1 MTKELFSTEK
11 AARWQKLPFPPLI
24 KVLQRQ
30 KISTV
35 VHAFFMNAENSR
47 MTGQVCF
54 LAQELNGHG
63 VGVNLTLVSF
73 DRCKNMQHHQGH
85 PNGEEDDPG
94 EDSRKTKGQN
104 CH

>member
-24 KVLQRQ
+24 KVLPFPPLIKAVQRQ
-30 KISTV
+30 KISAL

-47 MTGQVCF
+47 MTGQVRF

-63 VGVNLTLVSF
+63 VGVNLTLVSLNC
-73 DRCKNMQHHQGH
+73 CKNM
-85 PNGEEDDPG
+85 
-94 EDSRKTKGQN
+94 
-104 CH
+104 